1 MVQVERRGKK
11 LNPTIGF
18 ILFCLFS
25 KSPRSG
31 TANLFANSC
40 NMCAFTICHKT
51 LSPTINNEVWP
62 H

>member
-18 ILFCLFS
+18 VLFCLFS

-31 TANLFANSC
+31 TANLFANGC
-40 NMCAFTICHKT
+40 KKGCLAR
-51 LSPTINNEVWP
+51 
-62 H
+62 